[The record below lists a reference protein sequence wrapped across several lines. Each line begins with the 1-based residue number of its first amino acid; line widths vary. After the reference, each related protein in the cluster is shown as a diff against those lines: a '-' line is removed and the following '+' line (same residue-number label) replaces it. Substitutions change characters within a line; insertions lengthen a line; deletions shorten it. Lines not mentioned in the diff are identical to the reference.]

1 MKTVEAEFCR
11 RQGEGI
17 EAMVGNADGFFEIAR
32 I

>member
-1 MKTVEAEFCR
+1 MNTEEAEFCR

-17 EAMVGNADGFFEIAR
+17 EAMVGNADGFFKTAR